1 MNELII
7 AKEKKRAQ
15 KLIDKVQ
22 KRIKSRG
29 AYENAG
35 QNEIRQFTDTL
46 PKELHYTER
55 CELIKFIDDGMDNL
69 EY

>member
-22 KRIKSRG
+22 KRIKSKG

-35 QNEIRQFTDTL
+35 EKEIRQFEDTL

-55 CELIKFIDDGMDNL
+55 CNLIRFINEGMTTL